1 MSVHRSVKAG
11 RNPCLVGVVTT
22 PSELRLATRMP
33 DPPDLFELRLDHFVG
48 KEDQLEAKMS
58 ILPTPL
64 IITARHPAEG
74 GANKLS
80 AQHRRELLLRFL
92 PRARYVDVELRS
104 ANALRSVLAAARKKN
119 IARIISFHDFD
130 STPSARSLFSK
141 ARAAKRVGA
150 DIFKV
155 ATRTETATEL
165 ARLLDF
171 IKNADVDLAL
181 SVMGIGK
188 LGRKS
193 RRELMRHGS
202 ILNYAH
208 MGRARLAGQPSLSE
222 VRRWTFASPAR
233 SVGR

>member
-1 MSVHRSVKAG
+1 MAARKPVKA
-11 RNPCLVGVVTT
+11 RRKPLVVAVITT
-22 PSELRLATRMP
+22 LVELRHATRLP

-48 KEDQLEAKMS
+48 KEDQLEAKVS
-58 ILPTPL
+58 ILPAPL
-64 IITARHPAEG
+64 IVTARHPAEG
-74 GANKLS
+74 GANQLS

-104 ANALRSVLAAARKKN
+104 ANALRSVLAAAHKKN
-119 IARIISFHDFD
+119 IRCIISFHGLD

-155 ATRTETATEL
+155 ATRTDTPAEL
-165 ARLLDF
+165 VRLREF
-171 IKNADVDLAL
+171 IRNADVDLAL

-193 RRELMRHGS
+193 RRDLMRLGS
-202 ILNYAH
+202 VLNYVH
-208 MGRARLAGQPSLSE
+208 IGRARLAGQPSLSE
-222 VRRWTFASPAR
+222 IRRWTLNVER
-233 SVGR
+233 